1 MLDINTSFQLKSCTD
16 LKTGF
21 CVLGR
26 KHFMASIQGN
36 TVYRYKSICMGESK
50 TKDVLY
56 STSCLIVSQHTLL
69 YCNFCRHPWQYFN

>member
-1 MLDINTSFQLKSCTD
+1 MLDINTSFQLKSCTH

-36 TVYRYKSICMGESK
+36 TVYRYKSILYGRI
-50 TKDVLY
+50 KDKRCAVL
-56 STSCLIVSQHTLL
+56 LVPHV
-69 YCNFCRHPWQYFN
+69 